1 MTQSAFKKLAL
12 LAGFFLL
19 LWLGGRFLL
28 PLILPFLLGALL
40 AAAAEPSVRRL
51 SGKLPR
57 GLAAGIGVGG
67 TLILLIAVILTLTAI
82 LLRQLSRLA
91 QILPDIENMAMQG
104 MQTTEDFL
112 LSLANHAPD
121 TLRSLLVKMILDLF
135 HNDGGLAG
143 HLTLKIPPLISGI
156 ISHIPG
162 SALSVGTGVFSAFLI
177 SARMPMLKAWIQKR
191 FLSKWKLLPAF
202 HSLQVSLGG
211 WLRAQVMLAFA
222 TFLILTAGLLL
233 LRIPYAPIWAA
244 GIALLDAFPLLGTG
258 IILVPWALIQL
269 LQGSTFTGI
278 GLLITFAAASLTRS
292 LLEPKLVGKQL
303 GLDPLLTLF
312 ALYAGYRLWGF
323 FGMLMAP
330 IAVVAVMQFT
340 ENGTSSQ
347 EKSQ

>member
-1 MTQSAFKKLAL
+1 MAQSSFKKLAL
-12 LAGFFLL
+12 LAGVFLL

-40 AAAAEPSVRRL
+40 AAAAEPLVRRL
-51 SGKLPR
+51 SEKLPR

-82 LLRQLSRLA
+82 LLHQLSHLA
-91 QILPDIENMAMQG
+91 KVLPDIANMAAQG
-104 MQTTEDFL
+104 VQTTEDFL
-112 LSLANHAPD
+112 LALASHAPD

-135 HNDGGLAG
+135 HNSNGLAG
-143 HLTLKIPPLISGI
+143 HLTLKIPTLISGI
-156 ISHIPG
+156 ISHLPG
-162 SALSVGTGVFSAFLI
+162 SALSVGTGIFSAFLI
-177 SARMPMLKAWIQKR
+177 SARMPMLKEYIQKR
-191 FLSKWKLLPAF
+191 FLSQWKLLPAF
-202 HSLQVSLGG
+202 HSLRIYLGA
-211 WLRAQVMLAFA
+211 WLRAQVKLVFI
-222 TFLILTAGLLL
+222 TFLILTAGLLF
-233 LRIPYAPIWAA
+233 LRIPYAPIWAG

-258 IILVPWALIQL
+258 IILVPWGLIQL

-278 GLLITFAAASLTRS
+278 GLLVTFAAASVSRS
-292 LLEPKLVGKQL
+292 LLEPKLLGKQL

-323 FGMLMAP
+323 FGMLLAP

-340 ENGTSSQ
+340 THGTS